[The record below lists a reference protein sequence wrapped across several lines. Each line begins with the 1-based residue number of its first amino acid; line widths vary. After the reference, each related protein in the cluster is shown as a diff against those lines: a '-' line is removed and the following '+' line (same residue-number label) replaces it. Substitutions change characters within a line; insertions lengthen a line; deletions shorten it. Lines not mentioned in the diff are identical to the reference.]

1 MLQLRNAIKKI
12 QIPDSRIVA
21 EFSHVTIPKPDL
33 PYPSQT
39 RARPPA
45 TRPLHSKFSVLSRE
59 IIPDSHFFL
68 RFSSLNHTPWPKRIW
83 RAPRCPPP
91 PQSIAPRHA
100 GIWEWSDRKGHIAVA
115 ELLDIASEV
124 DPRKRGA
131 GCFSLKM
138 FRSACPC
145 AAATAREA
153 AHARQPPRCFQLQ
166 HLCGSCGIRCRRVRC
181 QAEHALLCSRR
192 LCGDEV
198 PLKEASASHK

>member
-1 MLQLRNAIKKI
+1 MLQ
-12 QIPDSRIVA
+12 
-21 EFSHVTIPKPDL
+21 FSHVTIPKPDL

-91 PQSIAPRHA
+91 PQSIAPGHA

-138 FRSACPC
+138 FRSVCPSGC
-145 AAATAREA
+145 AASATRQSKAVRPSVCPWLRGCTGCEA
-153 AHARQPPRCFQLQ
+153 ALAARSVLFGRWSP
-166 HLCGSCGIRCRRVRC
+166 
-181 QAEHALLCSRR
+181 A
-192 LCGDEV
+192 
-198 PLKEASASHK
+198 